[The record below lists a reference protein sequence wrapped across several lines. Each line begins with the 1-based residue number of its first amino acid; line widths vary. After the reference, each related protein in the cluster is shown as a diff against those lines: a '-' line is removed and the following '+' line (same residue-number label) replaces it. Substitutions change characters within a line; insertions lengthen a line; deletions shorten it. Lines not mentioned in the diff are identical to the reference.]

1 MSFLEE
7 VRELYKN
14 RAVKRQ
20 EDKLKEETFKDRLL
34 KLNEDALNEYYEKCK
49 NSVRSN
55 IEDLFCC
62 YIYDDDK
69 FDVVHQIMKQKFMD
83 DGITVVESRRG
94 PYVRGF
100 DLKI

>member
-14 RAVKRQ
+14 RTTKYQ
-20 EDKLKEETFKDRLL
+20 EDKLNEEIFKENLL
-34 KLNEDALNEYYEKCK
+34 NLKEDAINEYYEKCK
-49 NSVRSN
+49 NNVRVN
-55 IEDLFCC
+55 IESLFCC
-62 YIYDDDK
+62 YIYDDCK
-69 FDVVHQIMKQKFMD
+69 FDTVHQIIKQKFMD
-83 DGITVVESRRG
+83 DGIIVIESRRG